1 MGNLFIAAA
10 GTLALFAATVPDI
23 QFAFEKEPRVVTAG
37 RSPKYLARRSHGL
50 QMIYSAKQDLFFQSS
65 ADVGDSFEGALR
77 VNNVPGEVSDHGEN
91 SAQLLASPDE
101 ANLYAVW
108 NARDPKD
115 PTSSIIRFS
124 RSAAMR
130 PAWSP
135 AITVNDDNQPVSHAF
150 QGAAVGPDGAIYVA
164 WLDGRNKKESH
175 AGHSDHTGG
184 TSDLYFSRSIDG
196 GKTFEKNVR
205 VAGNV
210 CPCCRASIA
219 VVRGRLLVSWRQ
231 VEAGDLR
238 DVYVAGSPDRGQT
251 WHKPVLVARDSWK
264 IKGCPHCGPV
274 LATLNDRLYVSWF
287 TEGGGKPVI
296 NLAWS
301 DNGGESFS
309 PKQPIS
315 GGTTDPTH
323 PQIATG
329 DGKLAVVFQARDAAQ
344 GGGWGKMGV
353 YYREIHAGGTM
364 SRLVRAGEGKSGASY
379 PSIALGMSGRIF
391 VGWTET
397 VDGKPG
403 AYLLRGREVD
413 GKPL

>member
-1 MGNLFIAAA
+1 MV
-10 GTLALFAATVPDI
+10 LFAATVPAI
-23 QFAFEKEPRVVTAG
+23 QFAFEKEPRLIVAG

-50 QMIYSAKQDLFFQSS
+50 QMIYSAKAQNGPGQDLFFQTSS
-65 ADVGDSFEGALR
+65 DVGDSFEGALR

-101 ANLYAVW
+101 ATLYAVW

-115 PTSSIIRFS
+115 PSLSIVRFS
-124 RSAAMR
+124 RCAAMR

-150 QGAAVGPDGAIYVA
+150 QGAAVGPDGVIYIA
-164 WLDGRNKKESH
+164 WLDGRNRKESH
-175 AGHSDHTGG
+175 GDHASHEFTGG
-184 TSDLYFSRSIDG
+184 TSDLYFSRSLDG

-205 VAGNV
+205 IASNV

-219 VVRGRLLVSWRQ
+219 VARGRVLVSWRQ
-231 VEAGDLR
+231 VEPGDVR
-238 DVYVAGSPDRGQT
+238 DIYVAGSADRGQT
-251 WHKPVLVARDSWK
+251 WGKPVLVARDSWK
-264 IKGCPHCGPV
+264 IKGCPHCGSA
-274 LATLNDRLYVSWF
+274 LATLNNRLYVSWF

-315 GGTTDPTH
+315 DGTTDPTH

-329 DGKLAVVFQARDAAQ
+329 DGKLAIVFQARDAAQ
-344 GGGWGKMGV
+344 GSGWGKMGV
-353 YYREIHAGGTM
+353 YYREIPAGGAI
-364 SRLVRAGEGKSGASY
+364 SRLVRAGEGKSSVSY
-379 PSIALGMSGRIF
+379 PSVALGMSGRIF
-391 VGWTET
+391 LGWTET

-403 AYLLRGREVD
+403 AYLLRGRITD
-413 GKPL
+413 GR